1 MASDSSLVSARLRNQ
16 KLTRTALRT
25 PEDVVAWLGAVQA
38 QEYPGARWALGQRA
52 KGLTDAAV
60 EEAFD
65 AGRILRTHVMR
76 PTWHFVTPA
85 DIRWLLTLTAPRV
98 HAVSAYYYRRLELDA
113 TVLRRSRAIF
123 ERALGDGTFLTRT
136 ELAAAL
142 AGGGIEAKGQR
153 LAAVVMHAELER
165 VICSGPKRG
174 KQFTYALLDERAPR
188 ARTLDREESLAELA
202 GRYFTSHGPATL
214 RDFVWWSGLTVREAK
229 AGVESAVPALV
240 RVANGERTYYA
251 AASRS
256 APPPAAPTAHLV
268 PTYDEYLIAYK
279 DRELARATAATSA
292 GGDPIDIYAQFLI
305 VDGLF
310 GGTWRPYAD
319 TDTSVV
325 RIVAARPLTGL
336 NRRSIAAA
344 AERYAQFLGMP
355 VELEWADGGT
365 TKPSR
370 TTRPSSVRSSY
381 SRSREVER

>member
-1 MASDSSLVSARLRNQ
+1 MASDSTLVSARLRNQ

-229 AGVESAVPALV
+229 VGVESAVPALV

-279 DRELARATAATSA
+279 DREFAHATAATSA

-305 VDGLF
+305 VDGRF
-310 GGTWRPYAD
+310 AGTWRPYAD
-319 TDTSVV
+319 TDTCVV
-325 RIVAARPLTGL
+325 PIVASHPLTAL
-336 NRRSIAAA
+336 NRRSIAEA
-344 AERYAQFLGMP
+344 AERYAQFLGVP
-355 VELEWADGGT
+355 VELEWADRGT

-370 TTRPSSVRSSY
+370 TTRPSSMGSSH
-381 SRSREVER
+381 SRSREVKR

>member
-1 MASDSSLVSARLRNQ
+1 VASNSSLVSARLRNQ
-16 KLTRTALRT
+16 KLTRTGLRT
-25 PEDVVAWLGAVQA
+25 PEEVVAWLGAVQA

-60 EEAFD
+60 EQAFD

-123 ERALGDGTFLTRT
+123 ERALGGGTFLTRT

-142 AGGGIEAKGQR
+142 AGGGIEASGQR

-165 VICSGPKRG
+165 VICSGPRRG

-202 GRYFTSHGPATL
+202 GRYFTSHGPATV

-240 RVANGERTYYA
+240 RVANGDRTYYA
-251 AASRS
+251 TPSRS
-256 APPPAAPTAHLV
+256 APPPSAPTAHLV

-279 DRELARATAATSA
+279 DRELARPTAPRAA
-292 GGDPIDIYAQFLI
+292 RDPIDIYAQFLI

-310 GGTWRPYAD
+310 AGTWRPSAG
-319 TDTSVV
+319 TGSCVV
-325 RIVAARPLTGL
+325 RVVAAHPLTGL
-336 NRRSIAAA
+336 NRRSIAEA

-355 VELEWADGGT
+355 VELEWDAGT
-365 TKPSR
+365 TKPSGTR
-370 TTRPSSVRSSY
+370 RPSAARSSHA
-381 SRSREVER
+381 RAREVDR